1 LEGVLPVCDS
11 ARGLLDQIIAQCA
24 GSVVCRASFALHS
37 DTPIVIIARKD
48 AQAMIHL
55 ERVSVEYPN
64 GVHALKEITL
74 SICKGEF
81 TFLVGATG
89 SGKSTL
95 LRLLYREILPTEGT
109 VIVDGQ
115 DVGAL
120 KPAAVPFLRRK
131 LGIVF
136 QDFKLLPQKNVWEN
150 LAFALR
156 VIGVTHKEIRRRITE
171 VLELV
176 GLTHRCDSFP
186 HQMSGGEQQRAA
198 IARALVNHPTVLIA
212 DEPTGNLD
220 PDTSWEIMQLL
231 EQINTRGTTVVVA
244 THDSQIVDRMKK
256 RVVQLEAGV
265 VVRDQYRGMYQD
277 CEP

>member
-1 LEGVLPVCDS
+1 MISL
-11 ARGLLDQIIAQCA
+11 
-24 GSVVCRASFALHS
+24 
-37 DTPIVIIARKD
+37 KD
-48 AQAMIHL
+48 
-55 ERVSVEYPN
+55 VFVEYDN
-64 GVHALKEITL
+64 GVRALNNL
-74 SICKGEF
+74 SLSVDKGEF
-81 TFLVGATG
+81 AFVVGSTG

-95 LRLLYREILPTEGT
+95 LRLLYREMAATQGT
-109 VIVDGQ
+109 VFVNGESLIDM
-115 DVGAL
+115 
-120 KPAAVPFLRRK
+120 KPADVPFMRRK

-156 VIGVTHKEIRRRITE
+156 VIGAQPKDIRRRIGDA
-171 VLELV
+171 LALV

-198 IARALVNHPTVLIA
+198 IARALVNNPTLLIA

-231 EQINTRGTTVVVA
+231 DQINIRGATVLVA

-256 RVVQLEAGV
+256 RVIQLDAGCLI
-265 VVRDQYRGMYQD
+265 RDERKGTYQHV
-277 CEP
+277 ES

>member
-1 LEGVLPVCDS
+1 M
-11 ARGLLDQIIAQCA
+11 A
-24 GSVVCRASFALHS
+24 
-37 DTPIVIIARKD
+37 
-48 AQAMIHL
+48 
-55 ERVSVEYPN
+55 YPN
-64 GVHALKEITL
+64 GVRALNDVNV
-74 SICKGEF
+74 SVCKGDF
-81 TFLVGATG
+81 AFIVGSTG

-95 LRLLYREILPTEGT
+95 LKLIYREMLPSNGM
-109 VIVDGQ
+109 VSVDG
-115 DVGAL
+115 DDITKL
-120 KPAAVPFLRRK
+120 SPNAVPYLRRK
-131 LGIVF
+131 LGVVF

-156 VIGVTHKEIRRRITE
+156 VVGVAPKEIRKRIGE

-198 IARALVNHPTVLIA
+198 IARALINHPTVLIA

-220 PDTSWEIMQLL
+220 PGTSWEIMQLL
-231 EQINTRGTTVVVA
+231 EQINIRGTTTLVA

-256 RVVQLEAGV
+256 RVIQLDAGSII
-265 VVRDQYRGMYQD
+265 RDEHKGMYEN

>member
-1 LEGVLPVCDS
+1 
-11 ARGLLDQIIAQCA
+11 
-24 GSVVCRASFALHS
+24 
-37 DTPIVIIARKD
+37 
-48 AQAMIHL
+48 MIHL
-55 ERVSVEYPN
+55 EHVSVEYPN
-64 GVHALKEITL
+64 GVRALNDVTI
-74 SICKGEF
+74 SICKGDF
-81 TFLVGATG
+81 AFVVGSTG

-95 LRLLYREILPTEGT
+95 LRLLYREILPTQGS
-109 VIVDGQ
+109 VIVAGE

-120 KPAAVPFLRRK
+120 RPAQVPFLRRK

-156 VIGVTHKEIRRRITE
+156 VIGVSPKEIRRRIGE
-171 VLELV
+171 VLDLV
-176 GLTHRCDSFP
+176 GLAHRCDSFP

-220 PDTSWEIMQLL
+220 PDTSWDIMQLL
-231 EQINTRGTTVVVA
+231 EQINIRGTTILCA

-256 RVVQLEAGV
+256 RVIQLDSGY
-265 VVRDQYRGMYQD
+265 VVRDQHKGTYQH
-277 CEP
+277 CESTES

>member
-1 LEGVLPVCDS
+1 MVEL
-11 ARGLLDQIIAQCA
+11 Q
-24 GSVVCRASFALHS
+24 
-37 DTPIVIIARKD
+37 
-48 AQAMIHL
+48 
-55 ERVSVEYPN
+55 RVWVEYPN
-64 GVHALKEITL
+64 GVLGLKGVDIRIE
-74 SICKGEF
+74 KGDF
-81 TFLVGATG
+81 AFIVGSTG

-95 LRLLYREILPTEGT
+95 LKLLYRDISPSHGR
-109 VIVDGQ
+109 VIVEGD
-115 DVGAL
+115 DVTAL
-120 KPAAVPFLRRK
+120 KPSDIPHLRRK

-156 VIGVTHKEIRRRITE
+156 VIGVKPKEIRRRIGE

-198 IARALVNHPTVLIA
+198 IARALVNHPTLLIA

-220 PDTSWEIMQLL
+220 PATSWEIIQLL
-231 EQINTRGTTVVVA
+231 DEINVRGTTVLVA

-256 RVVQLEAGV
+256 RVIQLEGGSL
-265 VVRDQYRGMYQD
+265 VRDECKGTYTY
-277 CEP
+277 CES